1 MIINFMNS
9 LLYFI
14 KICPHFTVTAVKNWE
29 LHIVLAP
36 KNKCPSI
43 TRTKGCTIMKR
54 ILTFW
59 VVILVLGSMM
69 NPKNIQKSLLQKTR
83 ESFEKVWNF
92 LSLTW
97 SMYVCRYLKQLL
109 WICCCS
115 VESAVICG
123 LLNSMLL
130 KNWELGALFFALQ
143 LRRRPLLLC
152 TYEESE
158 RALSPL
164 LECSSHNTTESRGDC
179 STPPLLYI
187 TAAILL

>member
-1 MIINFMNS
+1 MSFN
-9 LLYFI
+9 Y
-14 KICPHFTVTAVKNWE
+14 KD
-29 LHIVLAP
+29 
-36 KNKCPSI
+36 
-43 TRTKGCTIMKR
+43 KR
-54 ILTFW
+54 VYYYEKDTH
-59 VVILVLGSMM
+59 VLGSHFGIGFHDESKKY
-69 NPKNIQKSLLQKTR
+69 PKSLLQKTR

-152 TYEESE
+152 AYEESE
-158 RALSPL
+158 RSLSPL

-179 STPPLLYI
+179 STPPLYI
-187 TAAILL
+187 TTALLL